1 MDYEEVIKMAY
12 DICNKC
18 QEFFKKNGN
27 QYCEKCDS
35 GLNSSRNIIKEYIE
49 LNPGASIMEIVKETG
64 VKLRDVNIFLESGG
78 AAITFDKEP
87 VNLRHEEIKKEN
99 EVMKKR
105 ESLKIK
111 NKFSSRRLER

>member
-1 MDYEEVIKMAY
+1 MAY
-12 DICNKC
+12 EICEKC

-35 GLNSSRNIIKEYIE
+35 ELNSSRDIIKKYIE
-49 LNPGASIMEIVKETG
+49 LNPGASIIEIVKETG

-78 AAITFDKEP
+78 ATITFDKEIG
-87 VNLRHEEIKKEN
+87 NLRDEEIKEQN

-105 ESLKIK
+105 ENLKIK